1 MRHSLLFEA
10 KSARLTRFAT
20 PDTVVSVTVN
30 RTPNPLRSSS
40 KAGINLLSLDP
51 ECLFSLVELEFPSLE
66 PEAEGLFDLHLKHL
80 LGGRFPRITPGL
92 DEFIV
97 LCPGL
102 YIKSILL

>member
-40 KAGINLLSLDP
+40 KAGISLLILDL

-66 PEAEGLFDLHLKHL
+66 PEAEGFLALHLKHL
-80 LGGRFPRITPGL
+80 LGRRFPQITPEF
-92 DEFIV
+92 DED
-97 LCPGL
+97 
-102 YIKSILL
+102 IL